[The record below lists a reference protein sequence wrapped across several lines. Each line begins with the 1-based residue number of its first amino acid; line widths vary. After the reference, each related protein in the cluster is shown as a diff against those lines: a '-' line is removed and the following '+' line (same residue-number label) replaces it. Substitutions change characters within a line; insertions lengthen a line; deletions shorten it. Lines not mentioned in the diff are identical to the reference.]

1 MNATK
6 KKRTAALMMGII
18 IVVFMV
24 IKILRDGLLHMY
36 AG

>member
-1 MNATK
+1 MNATR
-6 KKRTAALMMGII
+6 KKRIAALLMGII

-24 IKILRDGLLHMY
+24 IKILRDGILQMY